1 MLLTILFISFQLI
14 SHQQVLISTDLQ
26 SYLKEE
32 LPAKIQYVINQ
43 DTIDEFLDV
52 ELSKVEIDLMNSIV
66 TGFKFLNDD
75 DLSSYSYLQE
85 EKGKIDY
92 VYEIY
97 IRKYSGFRPGSIKQK
112 DKQLK
117 KDFNRIKKRF
127 DKEFNKI
134 EKGREEYP
142 GYVLS
147 DYHRYW
153 LESVPNFQIEINAM
167 TGGCLRRAEIILEY
181 RINVGSKN
189 L

>member
-1 MLLTILFISFQLI
+1 MLLTALFILFQLD
-14 SHQQVLISTDLQ
+14 SHQQVLINSDLQ
-26 SYLKEE
+26 NYLKEE
-32 LPAKIQYVINQ
+32 LPAKIQYVMDQ
-43 DTIDEFLDV
+43 DTIDEFLNV
-52 ELSKVEIDLMNSIV
+52 ELSKDEIDLMNSIV
-66 TGFKFLNDD
+66 GGFKFLNDV

-97 IRKYSGFRPGSIKQK
+97 VRKYSGFHPGSIKQK

-117 KDFNRIKKRF
+117 KDFRRIKKRF
-127 DKEFNKI
+127 DKEFTNI
-134 EKGREEYP
+134 ENGREEYP

-153 LESVPNFQIEINAM
+153 LESASNLQIEINAI